1 MSRVTGRRWAGTPP
15 CGLGSASVASPGK
28 ADKHAAGVRQIR
40 RKPCAAEENS
50 WYHKDVNRAI
60 HRVWFGSPQKFGT
73 GSRRMLRAIS
83 LLGLA
88 VLFLAISAKL
98 RGGVMGLLVA
108 FVVMLAKYSPL
119 SYVIFGTV
127 VLMAFLIFVSRGS
140 RPR

>member
-1 MSRVTGRRWAGTPP
+1 
-15 CGLGSASVASPGK
+15 
-28 ADKHAAGVRQIR
+28 
-40 RKPCAAEENS
+40 
-50 WYHKDVNRAI
+50 
-60 HRVWFGSPQKFGT
+60 
-73 GSRRMLRAIS
+73 MLRAIS

-108 FVVMLAKYSPL
+108 FVVMLAKYSPF

>member
-1 MSRVTGRRWAGTPP
+1 
-15 CGLGSASVASPGK
+15 
-28 ADKHAAGVRQIR
+28 
-40 RKPCAAEENS
+40 
-50 WYHKDVNRAI
+50 
-60 HRVWFGSPQKFGT
+60 
-73 GSRRMLRAIS
+73 MLRAIS

-108 FVVMLAKYSPL
+108 FVAMLARYSPI